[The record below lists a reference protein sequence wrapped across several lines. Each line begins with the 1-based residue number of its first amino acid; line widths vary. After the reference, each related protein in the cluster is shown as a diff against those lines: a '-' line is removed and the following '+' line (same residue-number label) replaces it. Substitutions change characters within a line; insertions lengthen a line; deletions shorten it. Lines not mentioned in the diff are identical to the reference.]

1 MWSNGIVP
9 VAVEIITLQVDFRPL
24 FVGDLAADGIP
35 PAIQSAGDFQTCR
48 RGRFRDQVH
57 HGGIVGQRL
66 PSPVRADEREEPMLN
81 LVPFAGTRRKM
92 ADRDGET

>member
-9 VAVEIITLQVDFRPL
+9 IAVEIITQQLDLRPL

-35 PAIQSAGDFQTCR
+35 SAIQSAGNFQSCR
-48 RGRFRDQVH
+48 RGRFRDQVD

-66 PSPVRADEREEPMLN
+66 TSPVRADEREEPMLN
-81 LVPFAGTRRKM
+81 LVPFAGTWRKM
-92 ADRDGET
+92 AD